1 MVGTIADQQ
10 IPKDHERVI
19 ALLPFTSMKMFYRIQ
34 MHGHLIYSRL
44 YKKVMNRNNVTI
56 AYKKKSSDNTHF
68 GFTEYFF
75 RVNTDEYYAM
85 ITPITIENLLC
96 STMKTVDHEFS
107 TKLPQVTACVCS
119 NMI

>member
-10 IPKDHERVI
+10 IPEDHERAF

-56 AYKKKSSDNTHF
+56 AYKKNGSDNTYF
-68 GFTEYFF
+68 GFIEHFF

-119 NMI
+119 DMI